1 MKLQVSNFIILTDKH
16 ENMSFSGGMSIFEN
30 QGRLFILT
38 TQIDGSPDLLC
49 LYALTQDTSLVLL
62 QNISV
67 SFTPQTSNI
76 PIGHDF
82 IAVAGNFKRK
92 L

>member
-1 MKLQVSNFIILTDKH
+1 MN
-16 ENMSFSGGMSIFEN
+16 FSGGMSIFEN

-38 TQIDGSPDLLC
+38 TPFVGSSDLLC
-49 LYALTQDTSLVLL
+49 LYTLTQDTSLVLL
-62 QNISV
+62 QNISI
-67 SFTPQTSNI
+67 SFTTQSSNI